1 MGIGLFT
8 DQVID
13 HFSNPRNVGV
23 LDHPDGIGTVGDP
36 MCGDLL
42 ELQIQVQDGI
52 ITDVRFKVRGCVAAI
67 ASSSMTTVL
76 IKGKTLEEASL
87 LTDRMISEALGGLP
101 DFKMHCSVLGATAVH
116 NAIADYCS
124 KCGGEKHQEDQGLS

>member
-1 MGIGLFT
+1 MDIGLFT

-13 HFSNPRNVGV
+13 HFSNPRNVGE
-23 LDHPDGIGTVGDP
+23 LDHPDGIGMVGDP
-36 MCGDLL
+36 VCGDFL
-42 ELQIQVQDGI
+42 ELQIQVRDDV

-76 IKGKTLEEASL
+76 IQGKTLDQAL
-87 LTDRMISEALGGLP
+87 CVTDRVISDALGGLP
-101 DFKMHCSVLGATAVH
+101 DHKMHCSVLGATAVQ

-124 KCGGEKHQEDQGLS
+124 KCTGAS

>member
-13 HFSNPRNVGV
+13 HFSNPRNVGGF
-23 LDHPDGIGTVGDP
+23 DRPDGIGTVGDP
-36 MCGDLL
+36 TCGDLL
-42 ELQIQVQDGI
+42 ELQIQVQDCI
-52 ITDVRFKVRGCVAAI
+52 ISDVRFRVRGCIAAI

-87 LTDRMISEALGGLP
+87 VTNRTISEALGGLP
-101 DFKMHCSVLGATAVH
+101 DYKMHCSVLGATAVR
-116 NAIADYCS
+116 NAIADYHS
-124 KCGGEKHQEDQGLS
+124 KCGGAS

>member
-1 MGIGLFT
+1 MDIGLFT

-13 HFSNPRNVGV
+13 HFSNPRNVGE
-23 LDHPDGIGTVGDP
+23 LEHPDGIGTVGDP
-36 MCGDLL
+36 VCGDFL
-42 ELQIQVQDGI
+42 ELQIQVRDDV

-76 IKGKTLEEASL
+76 IQGKTLDQAL
-87 LTDRMISEALGGLP
+87 CVTDRVISDALGGLP
-101 DFKMHCSVLGATAVH
+101 DHKLHCSVLGATAVQ

-124 KCGGEKHQEDQGLS
+124 KCGGAS

>member
-1 MGIGLFT
+1 MDIGLFT

-13 HFSNPRNVGV
+13 HFSNPRNVGE
-23 LDHPDGIGTVGDP
+23 LEHPDGIGTVGDP
-36 MCGDLL
+36 VCGDFL
-42 ELQIQVQDGI
+42 ELQIQVRDDV

-76 IKGKTLEEASL
+76 IQGKTLDQAL
-87 LTDRMISEALGGLP
+87 CVTDRVISDALGGLP
-101 DFKMHCSVLGATAVH
+101 DHKLHCSVLGATAVQ

-124 KCGGEKHQEDQGLS
+124 KCTGAS